1 MIRAET
7 VEAVRATCESVIASH
22 DVELVDFVLTKSGRG
37 QLLRITLD
45 RPDGALP
52 LGEIEG
58 ISRELSRALDLKDP
72 IEGRYILEVSSAG
85 LERPLTK
92 PSDFSRFEGRLAKV
106 KVREPIEGGKVF
118 QGEIVSSNDETFVI
132 SSEDGMRV
140 EIPYSSIVK
149 ANLQVDWS
157 KELKGIREGK

>member
-7 VEAVRATCESVIASH
+7 VEAVRATCDSVLDTH
-22 DVELVDFVLTKSGRG
+22 DVEVVEFVLTKSGRG

-45 RPDGALP
+45 RPDGTLP

-58 ISRELSRALDLKDP
+58 ISRELSRALDLEDP

-85 LERPLTK
+85 IERPLTK
-92 PSDFSRFEGRLAKV
+92 PSDFIRFEGRHAKV
-106 KVREPIEGGKVF
+106 KVQEPIEGRKVF
-118 QGEIVSSNDETFVI
+118 QGTIVSSNDEAFVI

-140 EIPYSSIVK
+140 EIPYPSVVK

-157 KELKGIREGK
+157 KELKGIGGAK